1 MKLPYKILILGTAAS
16 LVGTA
21 DLRPVGARCFEALNT
36 PAVINPQSFETDT
49 KAMLEDW
56 YLKNYTVLDYDA
68 DSKPQEQVSDEVLIE
83 RLSKLPSII
92 EMPLNGPVRNMIN
105 FYANR
110 KRQLVENMLGLSLY
124 YMPIFEEA
132 LERHGMPNELR
143 YLPVIES
150 ALVPTAVSRA
160 GAADCGSSCRRQRPA
175 TASKSTASLTSAATR
190 TWHLTP
196 PQDISSSSTT
206 PTTTGRLP
214 SRRITAALAM

>member
-1 MKLPYKILILGTAAS
+1 MKLPYKILILGTAVCLSAPLTPGQS
-16 LVGTA
+16 VR
-21 DLRPVGARCFEALNT
+21 DVSEALNT

-83 RLSKLPSII
+83 RLSKLPAII

-132 LERHGMPNELR
+132 LERHGIRPSSSR
-143 YLPVIES
+143 PSCRRRCRVPVLP
-150 ALVPTAVSRA
+150 
-160 GAADCGSSCRRQRPA
+160 DCGSSCRRRRPA
-175 TASKSTASLTSAATR
+175 TASKSTA
-190 TWHLTP
+190 W
-196 PQDISSSSTT
+196 
-206 PTTTGRLP
+206 
-214 SRRITAALAM
+214 

>member
-1 MKLPYKILILGTAAS
+1 MKLPYKILILGTAVCLSAPLTPGQS
-16 LVGTA
+16 VR
-21 DLRPVGARCFEALNT
+21 DVSEALNT

-83 RLSKLPSII
+83 RLSKLPAII

-160 GAADCGSSCRRQRPA
+160 GAAGLWQFMPA
-175 TASKSTASLTSAATR
+175 TATGNGLEINSLVDQRRDPYLASDAAARYLKQLYNTYDD
-190 TWHLTP
+190 W
-196 PQDISSSSTT
+196 S
-206 PTTTGRLP
+206 
-214 SRRITAALAM
+214 LAIAVT